1 MDYLNKN
8 LVNLIF
14 NQAIADKVCEF
25 EEAFVKTTDISIN
38 EVQIFEKNFQET
50 KFYITNNRQMRE
62 GPSSLRFMTT
72 GIPLEILKRHVTLI
86 IGASDIY
93 RNLYQS

>member
-8 LVNLIF
+8 LIKLIF

-38 EVQIFEKNFQET
+38 EVQIFDKN
-50 KFYITNNRQMRE
+50 
-62 GPSSLRFMTT
+62 
-72 GIPLEILKRHVTLI
+72 
-86 IGASDIY
+86 
-93 RNLYQS
+93 